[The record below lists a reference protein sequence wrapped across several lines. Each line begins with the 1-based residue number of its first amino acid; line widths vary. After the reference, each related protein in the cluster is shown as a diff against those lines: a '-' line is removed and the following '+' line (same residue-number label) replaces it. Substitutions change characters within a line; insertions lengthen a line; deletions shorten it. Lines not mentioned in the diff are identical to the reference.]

1 MPELKADLHIHTCED
16 VVDYHLIRYSTED
29 VIAHARQEGFQ
40 VIAVTNHLRPTVTA
54 EQVARARD
62 QGLLLLAGVEAQ
74 IRARHVLVIGPEG
87 RLIPPKTFDDLRAMR
102 RDGYLVIAPHPFY
115 PSPFALRGLLPR
127 HLDAFD
133 AVEYCHFYSRVLN
146 PNRRAVALAWEH
158 DLPLVGRGTPFRWCP
173 HMPAWQLGK
182 TYSLIE
188 SEPSAEAVI
197 AAVKAGRVRVVSQP
211 LALPVYLQVLFG
223 KVVSD
228 VFWNIPYYFLFGR
241 PRKREGEHHS
251 DGEGEGGHHS
261 DGVPII

>member
-1 MPELKADLHIHTCED
+1 MPQLKADLHIHTRED

-62 QGLLLLAGVEAQ
+62 QGLLLLVGVEAQ
-74 IRARHVLVIGPEG
+74 IRARHVLVIGPDR
-87 RLIPPKTFDDLRAMR
+87 RLSPPKTFDDLRAMR

-146 PNRRAVALAWEH
+146 SNRRAVALARAQG
-158 DLPLVGRGTPFRWCP
+158 LPLVGNSDM
-173 HMPAWQLGK
+173 HSIWQLGK

-241 PRKREGEHHS
+241 KRKREGEHHS
-251 DGEGEGGHHS
+251 DG
-261 DGVPII
+261 VPII